1 MKPSPGWEQA
11 SVYSLGHSTH
21 TWEEFIELLRAH
33 EIKVL
38 ADVRSLP
45 GSKRLPHFDKE
56 NFERK
61 LPELGVQ
68 YRHLPLLGGL
78 RKGKKDSTN
87 TGWHNASFRAYADYM
102 ATDSFEEGLESLRK
116 LTLLGRVCLMCAEAV
131 PWRCH
136 RSLIADALYA
146 RGVEVHQISSRVKAA
161 AHRPTAFAVFEGT
174 KVTYPPSGDGVDA
187 LKS

>member
-1 MKPSPGWEQA
+1 M
-11 SVYSLGHSTH
+11 YSIGHSTR
-21 TWEEFIELLRAH
+21 TLEEFVELLQAH
-33 EIKVL
+33 EIQVL

-56 NFERK
+56 NLERE
-61 LPELGVQ
+61 LPKVGIE

-78 RKGKKDSTN
+78 RKSHKDSPN
-87 TGWHNASFRAYADYM
+87 TAWHNASFRSYADYM
-102 ATDSFEEGLESLRK
+102 ATDAFAEGIERLRQ
-116 LTLLGRVCLMCAEAV
+116 LTLGGRVCLMCAEAV

-146 RGVEVHQISSRVKAA
+146 RGVEVHQISSRIKADV
-161 AHRPTAFAVFEGT
+161 HRPTAFAVFEGT

-187 LKS
+187 LAP